1 MGVAAHEA
9 SNLRVFEG
17 QAVRN
22 DQEIVSKSIE
32 VQFGYNAQTGR
43 LEVVG
48 GRSRVSFKDKEDGP
62 EGAVN
67 PAGAQEAEGGTGAQ
81 GAQGAKDGKDTRKG
95 LAAADASDPAKA
107 ESEGEQELALLTD
120 LATELKGQLNSL
132 TQKQQTEEA
141 QGERDKAD
149 RLRDKKATLMQ
160 QIEDVERKRKDL
172 EAQKR
177 EADMAKQLEAV
188 NETVG
193 QAISDSTNAAL
204 GLAKGAV
211 NAKRGTGAQED
222 DDLYEQFRKNTR
234 SASRG
239 LFTPSFTMS
248 GFFINTSA

>member
-22 DQEIVSKSIE
+22 DQEIVAKSIE

-48 GRSRVSFKDKEDGP
+48 GRSRVSFKDKENGP
-62 EGAVN
+62 GGAANAASAENAAGTDDAKEGKDAK
-67 PAGAQEAEGGTGAQ
+67 
-81 GAQGAKDGKDTRKG
+81 GAKKG
-95 LAAADASDPAKA
+95 LAAASPSGPEDAR
-107 ESEGEQELALLTD
+107 SEGEQELALLSD

-132 TQKQQTEEA
+132 NQKQQTEEA

-160 QIEDVERKRKDL
+160 QIEDVERKRKEL

-204 GLAKGAV
+204 GLAKGAAS
-211 NAKRGTGAQED
+211 AKRGGSAQED
-222 DDLYEQFRKNTR
+222 DDLYEQFRKNT
-234 SASRG
+234 
-239 LFTPSFTMS
+239 
-248 GFFINTSA
+248 